1 MDKSRWRL
9 IIGLGNC
16 DPHYIATYHNV
27 GFWAWDY
34 FLKTAETNFTCVK
47 KGKKKLFEFF
57 EFKNGEKIIFAK
69 PTTLMNESGAAVAAS
84 LRHFQIKPE
93 KILLAHDDSDI
104 AIGKFK
110 FSFGRGA
117 AGHHGVE
124 SVVKNLR
131 TQNFWRLRIGIRPAN
146 LPASVPLPRLI
157 VRKKAGDFVLKK
169 ITAADKIILEE
180 VFQKAALEIFDF

>member
-1 MDKSRWRL
+1 MEKSRWCL

-16 DPHYIATYHNV
+16 DPHYVSTYHNA
-27 GFWAWDY
+27 GFLAWDY
-34 FLKTAETNFTCVK
+34 FLKTAETNCSCVK

-57 EFKNGEKIIFAK
+57 EFRNKKTIIFVK
-69 PTTLMNESGAAVAAS
+69 PATLMNESGAAVATS
-84 LRHFQIKPE
+84 LRHFQIKTE

-124 SVVKNLR
+124 SVVKNLG
-131 TQNFWRLRIGIRPAN
+131 TQNFWRLRIGIRPAD
-146 LPASVPLPRLI
+146 LSVSVPLPRLI